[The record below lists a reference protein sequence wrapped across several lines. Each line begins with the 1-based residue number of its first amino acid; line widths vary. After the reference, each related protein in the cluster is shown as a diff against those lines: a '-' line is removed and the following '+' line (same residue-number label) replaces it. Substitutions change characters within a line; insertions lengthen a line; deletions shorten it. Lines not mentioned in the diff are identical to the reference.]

1 MDDSRELTL
10 KDILD
15 SLNTPD
21 PTIIDRKKLLNKI
34 YKYHEAHPRYHYR
47 DISNYVI
54 EQGNLEEID
63 VISENLKG
71 LMKWMEER
79 SKGILCPLS
88 IRECDMVR
96 SLSKADILS
105 CQCPTLRI
113 IDVLPGSGLTCN
125 QFKETYHVIYDHVQL
140 EYVRSVLIQDHSEKL
155 ERQYKDVED
164 SIGKK
169 INNLNDKERDL
180 YLQIVT
186 ILGVLGLKFYFFN
199 YKIVLHSAL
208 SGLLMF
214 LLFLTIKFFGDR
226 IFKKESLGGGDIKL
240 AILLGVVLNIELGLA
255 AFILS
260 AFIAF
265 PYALFASIIKKEA
278 IVPYGPFIIASLVIV
293 FSFEQQFMQLIE
305 YLFYI

>member
-125 QFKETYHVIYDHVQL
+125 QFKETYHVIEVIYDHVQL

-186 ILGVLGLKFYFFN
+186 ILGVFTSIVFAVFGGFGTITGLIGSINTLNNVAGTIFSISILLFTILGISSVF
-199 YKIVLHSAL
+199 IVLLKNRYIDTPTKAKDIGFVGAFIKIMPWL
-208 SGLLMF
+208 IF
-214 LLFLTIKFFGDR
+214 LLAEIGTIV
-226 IFKKESLGGGDIKL
+226 IIVICLVSLNADTISK
-240 AILLGVVLNIELGLA
+240 
-255 AFILS
+255 
-260 AFIAF
+260 
-265 PYALFASIIKKEA
+265 IIH
-278 IVPYGPFIIASLVIV
+278 P
-293 FSFEQQFMQLIE
+293 
-305 YLFYI
+305 